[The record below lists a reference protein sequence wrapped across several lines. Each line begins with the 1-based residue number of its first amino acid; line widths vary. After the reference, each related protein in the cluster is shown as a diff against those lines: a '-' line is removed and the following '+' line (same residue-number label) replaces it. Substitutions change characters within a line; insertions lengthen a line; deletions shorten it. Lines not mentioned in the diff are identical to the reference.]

1 MLLIFSINM
10 LYVLFLFVNLTI
22 VKRQADDYIGIK
34 KTRYEDVLGLEKGA
48 SLPWCVLSNNFK
60 IKLLQR

>member
-1 MLLIFSINM
+1 M

-48 SLPWCVLSNNFK
+48 LLPWCVLSNNFK